1 MGHKLLVNA
10 AGYQEEGDVPDQS
23 FLRLILVLLG
33 ALFHFCL
40 ATSRSLKGKIA
51 RQSVVIKN
59 P

>member
-10 AGYQEEGDVPDQS
+10 AAYQEEGDVPDQS

-40 ATSRSLKGKIA
+40 ATSQSLKG
-51 RQSVVIKN
+51 
-59 P
+59 